1 MLNINILGIYHQK
14 SDKKIQKNIQN
25 TLHLYAYIQ
34 KIILNLNLDNEYYRQ
49 QK

>member
-25 TLHLYAYIQ
+25 LLHLYAYSQ
-34 KIILNLNLDNEYYRQ
+34 KTILNLKLDNEYYRQ